1 MNRSLFYTVIAF
13 CLLSLAGCRS
23 KQAGGMKTE
32 MPEHYADSLITYLNR
47 LSFTG
52 KHDSVISIAR
62 PALYKA
68 LDSHD
73 TLAAIYSGV
82 FIAQSFLFLE
92 DMDSVQYY
100 TELISPMSGFPV
112 SANLQTMLCNVLGSY
127 SLRTSLDYSRAL
139 NYYMEGLAQAE
150 KSGEVNNCIALL
162 ANIVNIFYIQ
172 EDTKGMQYA
181 EEAYRLAMSEEKA
194 GNYAK
199 CAGNIVMA
207 QMLFIDGRNEEAKHY
222 LEGAMQYA
230 EAGRAYSQ
238 YSYIYSLLAQIYLK
252 GHDPVNAGIYYDR
265 AVKYIKYTDPGA
277 ASQVYLTYG
286 EFLADTGN
294 LVLAAEMYRK
304 GLDVSEKSG
313 NMEYRQQLL
322 GHMADLAYGAGDW
335 EATARYSRMHRV
347 YSDSISD
354 RRKTEFNDLMLS
366 KQNAEN
372 ERNMLSKELDRQ
384 KAEQRFLKLLFISI
398 AIVVFAVLLFVLY
411 RRERKMYRELV
422 KKHQE
427 YIARLDMKEMK
438 SKSDTAE
445 GDNAERELFNRIED
459 LMRNAR
465 LYRSKTLTLETL
477 AEKLGTNRTY
487 CSRAINTFAGMSF
500 NRYLDT
506 FRIEEATRIISDSGK
521 DILFK
526 QLASDVGYNSVTVFS
541 KAFQRE
547 TGCSP
552 TIYRKEVQGYKH
564 KLQSDNS

>member
-1 MNRSLFYTVIAF
+1 MKIPVYYIVIAF
-13 CLLSLAGCRS
+13 SLLSLSGCRS
-23 KQAGGMKTE
+23 KSADDAE
-32 MPEHYADSLITYLNR
+32 AVMPEHYTDSLITYLNR

-73 TLAAIYSGV
+73 TLTAIYSGV

-100 TELISPMSGFPV
+100 TELISPMSSFPV
-112 SANLQTMLCNVLGSY
+112 SANLQTMLCNILGSY

-139 NYYMEGLAQAE
+139 NYYMDGLALTE
-150 KSGEVNNCIALL
+150 RSGDVNNRIALL
-162 ANIVNIFYIQ
+162 SNIVNIFYIQ
-172 EDTKGMQYA
+172 EDPKGMEYA
-181 EEAYRLAMSEEKA
+181 EQAYNIAMNEKKA

-207 QMLFIDGRNEEAKHY
+207 QMLFVEDRDDEARSY
-222 LEGAMQYA
+222 LESAMQYA
-230 EAGRAYSQ
+230 EAGQAYSQ
-238 YSYIYSLLAQIYLK
+238 YSYIYSLLAQIYLES
-252 GHDPVNAGIYYDR
+252 HDYINAGIFYGK

-277 ASQVYLTYG
+277 ASQVYLNYG
-286 EFLADTGN
+286 DFLADTGDT
-294 LVLAAEMYRK
+294 VRAAEMYRK
-304 GLDVSEKSG
+304 GLDLSETSG

-335 EATARYSRMHRV
+335 EATAKYSRMHRV
-347 YSDSISD
+347 YSESISS
-354 RRKTEFNDLMLS
+354 RRKAEFNDMILS

-372 ERNMLSKELDRQ
+372 ERNMLSKELERQ

-398 AIVVFAVLLFVLY
+398 VIVVLAALLFILY

-427 YIARLDMKEMK
+427 YIARLDMKDMK
-438 SKSDTAE
+438 SKSDTSE

-459 LMRNAR
+459 LMRKNR
-465 LYRSKTLTLETL
+465 IYRSKTLTLETL

-547 TGCSP
+547 TGCTPS
-552 TIYRKEVQGYKH
+552 IYRKEVQGYKYR
-564 KLQSDNS
+564 LQSDNS